1 VQFVQTLDE
10 LEPTTEEAFPGGHAE
25 HVPVPN
31 ENAPFLQAVSDVELH
46 LADTSPANA
55 HVEHTLHDVLRVAF
69 AYVPSGHGEHE
80 KLPVVFA

>member
-1 VQFVQTLDE
+1 VQFVRTLGKF
-10 LEPTTEEAFPGGHAE
+10 EPTTEENLPGGHAE

-31 ENAPFLQAVSDVELH
+31 ENAPFLQTVSNVELH
-46 LADTSPANA
+46 MADTSPANA

-69 AYVPSGHGEHE
+69 AYVPSGHGEHA